1 MLLFNLKLITLDV
14 LHNWGRRLHSFKQ
27 ELPNLLE
34 LGLRELGLNQIS
46 QSSASEFRSLDVLE
60 FLAKL
65 LRAEEIVTLR
75 PSLALQNKMNFLL
88 EKKSIESLTHE
99 NK

>member
-1 MLLFNLKLITLDV
+1 MEKVMLITLDV
-14 LHNWGRRLHSFKQ
+14 SNDLGTRLHPFKQ
-27 ELPNLLE
+27 ELPRLLE

-46 QSSASEFRSLDVLE
+46 QSSSSEFRNLNDVLE